1 MQIRL
6 PKAVQTIIQTLND
19 AGFEAYAVGGCVRDA
34 LCGREPED
42 WDITTSAL
50 PEQTLTCFSGQRVIE
65 TGIKHGTVALL
76 LDGELYEITTYR
88 IDGSYADGRHPDRV
102 SFVSSLREDLARR
115 DFTVNAMAYHPDEG
129 LIDPFGGQKDLKDSI
144 LRCVGEPEKRF
155 TEDALRIMRAIRF
168 ASTLGFAVEAE
179 TADAVHRLKGQLD
192 RIAKERIMT
201 ELQKLLCGQAVE
213 AVLSDYSDVI
223 FTIIPE
229 LAPTEGYYQNTPY
242 HYLDVWG
249 HTVKAVAEVQND
261 PILRLTMLLH
271 DVAKPL
277 CYFETVEY
285 PYLDSD
291 KELTIGHF
299 KGHPAKGAEMV
310 KAILKR
316 LRCDH
321 KTIQTVS
328 ELIFWHDER
337 PAAKRVPVRR
347 LLAKLGAERFLQLQ
361 EVRKA
366 DTRAQRP
373 AYQAATLRQ
382 IEQVEQLGRELIAE
396 NACISIPQLAITG
409 ADMITLGIPQGKQI
423 GEMLNRLLAAVVDEV
438 VPNEREALL
447 ALAAKQ

>member
-34 LCGREPED
+34 LCGREPQD

-50 PEQTLTCFSGQRVIE
+50 PEQTLTCFAGQRVIE
-65 TGIKHGTVALL
+65 TGIQHGTVALL

-88 IDGSYADGRHPDRV
+88 IDGSYADGRHPDQV
-102 SFVSSLREDLARR
+102 SFVSNLTEDLARR
-115 DFTVNAMAYHPDEG
+115 DFTVNAIAYHPDEG
-129 LIDPFGGQKDLKDSI
+129 LIDPFGGQKDLKNGI

-168 ASTLGFAVEAE
+168 ASTLGFTVESKTAE
-179 TADAVHRLKGQLD
+179 AVHRLKSQLD

-201 ELQKLLCGQAVE
+201 ELMKLLCGQAVE
-213 AVLSDYSDVI
+213 KVLTDYDDVI

-229 LAPTEGYYQNTPY
+229 LAPTKDYYQNTPY
-242 HYLDVWG
+242 HNLDVWD
-249 HTVKAVAEVQND
+249 HTVKAVGEVQND
-261 PILRLTMLLH
+261 PVLRLTMLLH

-291 KELTIGHF
+291 RELTIGHF

-310 KAILKR
+310 KSILKR

-337 PAAKRVPVRR
+337 PAAKRVPVKK
-347 LLAKLGAERFLQLQ
+347 LLAKLGAERFMQLQ

-366 DTRAQRP
+366 DTKAQRP
-373 AYQAATLRQ
+373 AYREATLRQ
-382 IEQVEQLGRELIAE
+382 IEQVEEIGQKLIAE
-396 NACISIPQLAITG
+396 NACISIPQLAVTG
-409 ADMITLGIPQGKQI
+409 ADLIAIGIPQGKQI
-423 GEMLNRLLAAVVDEV
+423 GETLNRLLDAVICEA

-447 ALAAKQ
+447 KLAAKR